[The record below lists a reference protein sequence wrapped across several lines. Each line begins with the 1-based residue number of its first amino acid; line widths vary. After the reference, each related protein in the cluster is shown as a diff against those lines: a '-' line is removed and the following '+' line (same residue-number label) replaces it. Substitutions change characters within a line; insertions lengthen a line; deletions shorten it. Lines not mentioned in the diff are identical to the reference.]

1 MRVKKDLEENRKYI
15 PELTKELETLKSN
28 FRYAEN
34 STKEVNTELKNIND
48 KYSIL
53 ISKSPGTNDEV
64 VLMSTKLS
72 SLKSLYEATKQN

>member
-1 MRVKKDLEENRKYI
+1 MTSDSTPAFEIEKEYLRVKKDLEENRKYI

-53 ISKSPGTNDEV
+53 LSK
-64 VLMSTKLS
+64 
-72 SLKSLYEATKQN
+72 